1 MKDNELK
8 LFGSEIKTEAERFA
22 KLCKKGKRW
31 GGNAVLI
38 ILDSCLDSTGL
49 NYFTVVLPKVNYFR
63 EKYIK
68 SGKVLNCSDFSKINK
83 NELLTLFKN
92 KRVWAAMK
100 EICKV
105 ISKKDPKKSEIEA
118 LKEWAKNADPF
129 KFKEDEIGRIKGV
142 GLSTFQYLRIQ
153 SGVDTIMPDKVI
165 MNWITRNFKP
175 LKNPYECISEGMKIS
190 KRYGISQTELC
201 WSIWI
206 KESGELNRI
215 KIE

>member
-1 MKDNELK
+1 MKENELK
-8 LFGSEIKTEAERFA
+8 LFESRIKEEAKKFA
-22 KLCKKGKRW
+22 KLCKTGKRW
-31 GGNAVLI
+31 DGNAVLI

-63 EKYIK
+63 EKYVKNKRITK
-68 SGKVLNCSDFSKINK
+68 CSDFSRIKE
-83 NELLTLFKN
+83 NELISLFKN
-92 KRVWAAMK
+92 KRVWEAMK
-100 EICKV
+100 AICKV
-105 ISKKDPKKSEIEA
+105 ISKKDCKKGDMEA
-118 LKEWAKNADPF
+118 LKEWAKKADPF

-142 GLSTFQYLRIQ
+142 GISTFQYLRIQ
-153 SGVDTIMPDKVI
+153 SGIDTIMPDKVI
-165 MNWITRNFKP
+165 MRWITNNFKAI
-175 LKNPYECISEGMKIS
+175 KTPYDCISEGQKIS